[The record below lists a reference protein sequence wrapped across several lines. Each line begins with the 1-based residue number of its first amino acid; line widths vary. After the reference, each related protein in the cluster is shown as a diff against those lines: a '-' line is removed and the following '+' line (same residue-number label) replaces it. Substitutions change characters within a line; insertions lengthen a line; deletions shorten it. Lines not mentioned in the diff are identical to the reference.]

1 MPTVT
6 FADVSAGVRDAVAA
20 YALALDDGRADD
32 VVATFCADGTVD
44 IPGLGRHAG
53 HEALRP
59 AFVAVAPKV
68 PQRHLVV
75 NTQITSW
82 DATAATAES
91 DLVLLVKGEAGWAP
105 FLVGRYRDALRNEDG
120 VWRFSER
127 VVEFL

>member
-1 MPTVT
+1 MTTVT

-20 YALALDDGRADD
+20 YALALDDGRTED

-44 IPGLGRHAG
+44 IPGLGRHVG
-53 HEALRP
+53 HDALRP
-59 AFVAVAPKV
+59 AFAAVAPKV

-82 DATAATAES
+82 DAAGATAES
-91 DLVLLVKGEAGWAP
+91 DLVLIVKGDAGWAP
-105 FLVGRYRDALRNEDG
+105 FLVGRYRDVLRNEGG